1 MVSFSIHSIRCTLCS
16 LDSGKLF
23 CYGFFDA
30 AKTKRPKQYIE
41 PKCISEHLVTRIA
54 KCGRTFVVFVTGG

>member
-1 MVSFSIHSIRCTLCS
+1 MFSLSLSIQLCS
-16 LDSGKLF
+16 VYLDSGKLF

-30 AKTKRPKQYIE
+30 VKTKRPKQYIE

-54 KCGRTFVVFVTGG
+54 KCGRTFVVFVTGE